1 MSLRKSQQANFKNS
15 EQEEDKPTNKDT
27 IQDKKY
33 EETDKQTSIKQNDET
48 ILYKDNPQQA
58 EKDEEIKNDKLMNAF
73 DRLKKRGSKTIDL
86 DKFNGLTINGLKGE
100 PGNRLEKYGKSKELV
115 DNLHKIL

>member
-1 MSLRKSQQANFKNS
+1 
-15 EQEEDKPTNKDT
+15 
-27 IQDKKY
+27 
-33 EETDKQTSIKQNDET
+33 
-48 ILYKDNPQQA
+48 
-58 EKDEEIKNDKLMNAF
+58 MNAF